1 MFSKYNP
8 TKKFWIKK
16 HKLNS
21 YETAENIEKNNKISR
36 IFIEKY
42 VYQIKDTYTDK
53 ELGGGCGRNLNI
65 IMDFFSDINYS

>member
-1 MFSKYNP
+1 MFSKYNS

-21 YETAENIEKNNKISR
+21 YETSENIEKNNKISR

-42 VYQIKDTYTDK
+42 VDQIKDTYTVK
-53 ELGGGCGRNLNI
+53 ELGGGCGRN
-65 IMDFFSDINYS
+65 